1 MMRRN
6 FSSAARCM
14 ASGTAMGTIRSG
26 LFFSRRLASSD
37 LSVPPQRPL
46 HGNDNFL
53 SGTSAMYMENLY
65 EQWKKDPTSVDESW
79 DAVFGN
85 NFLNDFDQPLFD
97 QPMTVLPQKV
107 STPEVSASN
116 VANDVELSLMDCS
129 RAMQMIYA
137 FEEHG
142 HLHADLDPL
151 EFQKSIENTPAPP
164 PEVLSILDPS
174 SRSEDFTERMPRSMH
189 PERIDLSLEAF
200 GFTPRDAE
208 CRFAVHFSDIA
219 GGIRSDPH
227 DMTLGELHHY
237 LTEWYCGKVGYEFSY
252 VTDPDIKRYLRSQ
265 VENIR
270 DQTILRRRFNANE
283 KKQLLGMVGR
293 AYFFEDFFK
302 RKFTTAKRFGSDG
315 SETLIVGLRQLIHTV
330 ANHGVEKVNLCM
342 AHRGRL
348 NVLAN
353 VIGKPFEVIL
363 KEFVGLRADDIK
375 PFNMQSDVK
384 YHLGSRGK
392 FVTRDGKVLEMEILC
407 NPSHLEA
414 VNPVNQGYTRATQRM
429 YSVTDGSRYVVP
441 IEVHGDAAFSG
452 QGVAFESM
460 CIGEVGDYS
469 TGGTIHVVCNNQIG
483 FTTNPCNSRSSPHCT
498 ALGKA
503 FGCPIIHVNGD
514 SPEDVA
520 RVFEF
525 AAEFRL
531 AFKKSIIIDLVG
543 YRRYGHNENDDP
555 SITQPLLYKHIQ
567 NFPDVFNRYGK
578 QLIKEGVLSKEDVD
592 AVAEEKKEYYN
603 SLQKQSAP
611 VNYSQYLLD
620 SIPTLWKKF
629 KYSNELG
636 NVTLEPTAITKEV
649 TDDVLKALSTYPA
662 GFEINSK
669 LSSVLDRRNDAIRS
683 GEGLDWGAAE
693 ALAFGSLLK
702 EGKEIR
708 LMGQDVQRGT
718 FSQRH
723 AVLHDANNDSTYVP
737 LSALQQVQGQF
748 SVLNSPLS
756 EFGTLGFAAGYS
768 IANPNALTIWEAQ
781 YGDFANGGTI
791 IFDQFL
797 SAGEDKWNQ
806 QQACVVN
813 LPHGYDGKGPE
824 HSSGRLE
831 RLLQMCS
838 EDVTTPAV
846 SKELRLHSVNWEVVY
861 PSTPAQYFHLLR
873 RHMKRDFRKALMI
886 FYSKQFLRAPN
897 VSSIADFQGNSSF
910 LSVIDDS
917 TVVPEKCKRV
927 VFCTG
932 QLYFFLE
939 KHRETQKVKDV
950 AIVRIEELSPF
961 PRKEIEELLKK
972 YAKAELV
979 WAQEEP
985 RNMGAWNHV
994 EPRFTLYTQ
1003 GKRPIRFVG
1012 RHTSSSPSTGYS
1024 KRHEAEQL
1032 YICRSALETF

>member
-1 MMRRN
+1 MRRN
-6 FSSAARCM
+6 FTSALRRMAHATAVASAANGIM
-14 ASGTAMGTIRSG
+14 
-26 LFFSRRLASSD
+26 FSRRCASSD
-37 LSVPPQRPL
+37 TVVPPERPL
-46 HGNDNFL
+46 HINDNFL
-53 SGTSAMYMENLY
+53 SGASAMYMENLY
-65 EQWKKDPTSVDESW
+65 QQWKKDPSSVDESW
-79 DAVFGN
+79 SAVFGN
-85 NFLNDFDQPLFD
+85 YFLNDFEQPLFD
-97 QPMTVLPQKV
+97 QPMVVLPAKV
-107 STPEVSASN
+107 NTPLVSASS
-116 VANDVELSLMDCS
+116 VGDDIQLSLMDCS

-151 EFQKSIENTPAPP
+151 EFNKVLEASPAPP
-164 PEVLSILDPS
+164 SELISAIDPS
-174 SRSEDFTERMPRSMH
+174 SLTKDFKERMPMNMH
-189 PERIDLSLEAF
+189 PDQIDLSLEAF
-200 GFTPRDAE
+200 GFTPEDAQR
-208 CRFAVHFSDIA
+208 RFAVHFSGMA
-219 GGIRSDPH
+219 GGIRSEPH
-227 DMTLGELHHY
+227 DMTLEELHHY
-237 LTEWYCGKVGYEFSY
+237 LKEWYCGKVGYEFSY

-270 DQTILRRRFNANE
+270 DQTILRRRFNADE
-283 KKQLLGMVGR
+283 KKQLLGTVGR

-330 ANHGVEKVNLCM
+330 ANHGVEQVNLCM

-353 VIGKPFEVIL
+353 VIGKPFEVML
-363 KEFVGLRADDIK
+363 KEFVGLRAEDIK

-392 FVTRDGKVLEMEILC
+392 FVTRDGRVLQMELLC

-414 VNPVNQGYTRATQRM
+414 VNPVNQGYTKATQRL
-429 YSVTDGSRYVVP
+429 YSVTDGNRHVVP

-460 CIGEVGDYS
+460 AISEVGEYS

-483 FTTNPCNSRSSPHCT
+483 FTTNPRESRSSPHCT

-531 AFKKSIIIDLVG
+531 AFRKSIIIDLVG

-567 NFPDVFNRYGK
+567 NFPDVFQRYGN
-578 QLIKEGVLSKEDVD
+578 QLINEGVMTKDEVD
-592 AVAEEKKEYYN
+592 NVATEKREYYN
-603 SLQKQSAP
+603 NLQKQAAP

-620 SIPTLWKKF
+620 SIPPQWKGM

-636 NVTLEPTAITKEV
+636 KVTLEPTAITKEV
-649 TDDVLKALSTYPA
+649 TEEVLKALSTYPE
-662 GFEINSK
+662 GFQIHSK
-669 LSSVLDRRNDAIRS
+669 LVGVLERRNESIRT

-702 EGKEIR
+702 EGMEIR

-718 FSQRH
+718 FSHRH
-723 AVLHDANNDSTYVP
+723 AVLHDTNTDATYAP
-737 LSALQQVQGQF
+737 LSALQQVPGQF

-756 EFGTLGFAAGYS
+756 EFGTLGYAAGYS
-768 IANPNALTIWEAQ
+768 IANPKALTIWEAQ
-781 YGDFANGGTI
+781 YGDFANGATI

-831 RLLQMCS
+831 RLLQMSS
-838 EDVTTPAV
+838 EEVNTPAM

-873 RHMKRDFRKALMI
+873 RHMKRNFRKALNI

-897 VSSIADFQGNSSF
+897 VSSIAEFQGDSSF
-910 LSVIDDS
+910 LSVIGDP
-917 TVVPEKCKRV
+917 TVDPAKCKRV

-939 KHRETQKVKDV
+939 KHRETHKIKDV
-950 AIVRIEELSPF
+950 ALIRIEELSPF
-961 PRKEIEELLKK
+961 PRMEVEEILQKHP
-972 YAKAELV
+972 KAELV

-985 RNMGAWNHV
+985 KNMGAWNHV
-994 EPRFTLYTQ
+994 EPRLTLYTKGQ
-1003 GKRPIRFVG
+1003 RPIRFAG
-1012 RHTSSSPSTGYS
+1012 RATSSSPSTGYS

-1032 YICRSALETF
+1032 YICQSALESF